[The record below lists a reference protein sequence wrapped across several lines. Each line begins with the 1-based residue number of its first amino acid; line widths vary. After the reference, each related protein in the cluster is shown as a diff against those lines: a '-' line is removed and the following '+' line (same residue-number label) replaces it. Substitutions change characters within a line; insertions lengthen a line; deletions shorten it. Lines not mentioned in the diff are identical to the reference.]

1 MCYLKG
7 KTEIDLKNIE
17 FSYEWIIFLKR
28 EKFFDLKMVNKI
40 NICQIFNLNKN
51 KMKRMV
57 ISTVFFFNFFKN
69 FYGKFDLNLKLKNI
83 ALIFKIFQHSHLFN
97 QHQFYFTFI
106 LFSNIK
112 K

>member
-28 EKFFDLKMVNKI
+28 EKYFDLKMVNII
-40 NICQIFNLNKN
+40 NICQIFNLNKKQN
-51 KMKRMV
+51 KKNGN
-57 ISTVFFFNFFKN
+57 IYCFFHNFFKN

-83 ALIFKIFQHSHLFN
+83 AQIFKIFHYSHLFN